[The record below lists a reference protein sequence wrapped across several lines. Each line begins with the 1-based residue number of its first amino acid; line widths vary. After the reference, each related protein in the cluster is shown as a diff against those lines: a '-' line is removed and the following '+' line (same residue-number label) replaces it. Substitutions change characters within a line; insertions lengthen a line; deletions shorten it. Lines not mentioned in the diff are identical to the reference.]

1 VDGAGKLIASEQ
13 IHVLTM
19 MNVITNLEY
28 IKNIGVAEKT
38 ATGKKL
44 HNNFGVNN
52 GEELI
57 QYLSI
62 KMEKYPWVIENMI
75 CESLKEGNRGT
86 KSCDVLVKGQHIY
99 EIENKQL
106 VAWDKDGV
114 KTSIALLGNWNLTY
128 KYFPNCLEWWGET
141 LDPSKHD
148 GTITLMDEDE
158 EDE

>member
-1 VDGAGKLIASEQ
+1 MDGAGKLIASEQ

-128 KYFPNCLEWWGET
+128 KYLPNCLEWWGET